1 MNIPPISQSTMEAIF
16 LTDPFVD
23 KDGDG
28 KVTGRFG
35 TGFLETMGPFI
46 GISGDAD
53 DFNPGVAVM
62 NDPMRNTDP
71 SIQRPTPS
79 YGDLS
84 LEVSRL
90 SKDDFVGL
98 FRNIF
103 NLKK

>member
-1 MNIPPISQSTMEAIF
+1 MEYIF
-16 LTDPFVD
+16 VTDPFVD

-35 TGFLETMGPFI
+35 TGLLETVGPFL
-46 GISGDAD
+46 GISGDAN
-53 DFNPGVAVM
+53 DFNPDVSGM
-62 NDPMRNTDP
+62 NESMRNTDP

-79 YGDLS
+79 DDVLS

-103 NLKK
+103 GLRK

>member
-1 MNIPPISQSTMEAIF
+1 MEAIF

-23 KDGDG
+23 KDSDG

-35 TGFLETMGPFI
+35 TGFLETAGPFL

-62 NDPMRNTDP
+62 NNPMKNTDL
-71 SIQRPTPS
+71 STQGPTPS
-79 YGDLS
+79 DAVLS
-84 LEVSRL
+84 LEISRL

-98 FRNIF
+98 FRNVF
-103 NLKK
+103 DLKK